1 MSITYEI
8 QKTPNG
14 LAQAFVI
21 GKRFIRDRSVCLVLG
36 DNIFYGSGLTSVLR
50 LADSA
55 SDTAEIFAYNVK
67 NPIAYGVVEFDSN
80 GKVLSIEEKPI
91 RPKSE
96 YAIPGIY
103 FYPNNVIE
111 IAEQLKPSARGEY
124 EITDVN
130 KEYLNRELLH
140 VNIMQR
146 GIAWL
151 DSGTPQSLNDASN
164 FVRTIQER
172 TGLKVADLEEIACS
186 NGWI

>member
-1 MSITYEI
+1 MAHLI
-8 QKTPNG
+8 
-14 LAQAFVI
+14 
-21 GKRFIRDRSVCLVLG
+21 
-36 DNIFYGSGLTSVLR
+36 LTHTKLKI
-50 LADSA
+50 SA
-55 SDTAEIFAYNVK
+55 
-67 NPIAYGVVEFDSN
+67 
-80 GKVLSIEEKPI
+80 
-91 RPKSE
+91 
-96 YAIPGIY
+96 
-103 FYPNNVIE
+103 E

-151 DSGTPQSLNDASN
+151 DSGTPHSLNDASN